1 MTLRPFFWTTSLIS
15 AWSTLAQWK
24 SVRKKTMSIKS
35 MKSAERIHAPQRMNH
50 FALTT
55 KLMSRPQACQ
65 THLLL
70 ARLFA
75 AVSAFCRLT
84 WGFSFMSYESSAR
97 KHAHKQI
104 ILRQK
109 RKYELQ
115 LAQYQSMRT
124 SSTPESCSGSW
135 APACIEQRFYLIRY
149 GSWVLLSQI
158 DLTFMTIWQKSREAL
173 ALLWLV
179 SFSTTTPELPCIGK
193 TVC

>member
-50 FALTT
+50 LALTT

-109 RKYELQ
+109 CKYELQ

-135 APACIEQRFYLIRY
+135 APACIEQRSCTLSYATEVEFCSHKLI
-149 GSWVLLSQI
+149 W
-158 DLTFMTIWQKSREAL
+158 
-173 ALLWLV
+173 LLWQYGRNQGRHWPSYDWSLSVQPHLNFLV
-179 SFSTTTPELPCIGK
+179 
-193 TVC
+193 